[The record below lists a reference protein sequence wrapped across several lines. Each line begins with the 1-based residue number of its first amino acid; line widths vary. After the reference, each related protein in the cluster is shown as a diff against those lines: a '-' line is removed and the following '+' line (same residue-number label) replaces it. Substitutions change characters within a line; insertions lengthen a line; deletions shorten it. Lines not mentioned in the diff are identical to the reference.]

1 MEDISVSES
10 VFWRVCVQSGPKA
23 TMCVRMDSHCHLDS
37 HDVGLHLP
45 QVWFP
50 SEEWPSGTGHE
61 WDGPDGVPID
71 PP

>member
-1 MEDISVSES
+1 MRVEDISV
-10 VFWRVCVQSGPKA
+10 FQ
-23 TMCVRMDSHCHLDS
+23 VRHLACACPIRTSDYCARKKLDS
-37 HDVGLHLP
+37 HHLVGLHLA

-61 WDGPDGVPID
+61 WDGPDGVPVD